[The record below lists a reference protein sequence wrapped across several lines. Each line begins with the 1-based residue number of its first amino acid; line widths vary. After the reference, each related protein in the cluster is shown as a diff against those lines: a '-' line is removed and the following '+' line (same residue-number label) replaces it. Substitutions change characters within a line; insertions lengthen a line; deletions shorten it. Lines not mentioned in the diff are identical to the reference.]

1 MTMRRLTA
9 LLPAAL
15 LGVGAAVLVSCGG
28 SGAGLIPAQNAGPLL
43 SDFQAVERAALKGS
57 GDCAQTETALSA
69 TEHDFQALPASV
81 DAGLHG
87 RLQEGISNLRKR
99 ALEMCA
105 QPLAQNTTTGESTS
119 TSTTST
125 TSSLSTTKTAPPP
138 SSSTT
143 ETPTTP
149 SSTTPPGT
157 STTSTGTTPGATQT
171 SGTEGGTAPGVG
183 AGSEGKAEEGAAGNA
198 QGGSSPSGGTVSG
211 SGGQ

>member
-15 LGVGAAVLVSCGG
+15 LGVGAAVLVSCGS

-43 SDFQAVERAALKGS
+43 SDFQAVERAALKGD

-69 TEHDFQALPASV
+69 TERDFQALPASV

-99 ALEMCA
+99 ALEMCT

-119 TSTTST
+119 TSPP
-125 TSSLSTTKTAPPP
+125 SSLSPTKTASPP

-143 ETPTTP
+143 ETQTTP
-149 SSTTPPGT
+149 PSTTPT
-157 STTSTGTTPGATQT
+157 TSSTTSTGTAPGVTQT
-171 SGTEGGTAPGVG
+171 SGAEGGTAPGVG
-183 AGSEGKAEEGAAGNA
+183 SGSEGKAEEGAAGNA
-198 QGGSSPSGGTVSG
+198 QGGSSPSGGTDSG
-211 SGGQ
+211 SSGQ

>member
-43 SDFQAVERAALKGS
+43 SDFQAVERAALKGA
-57 GDCAQTETALSA
+57 GDCAQTEAALST
-69 TEHDFQALPASV
+69 TERDFQALPASV

-99 ALEMCA
+99 ALEMCT

-119 TSTTST
+119 TSP
-125 TSSLSTTKTAPPP
+125 SSLSPTKTASPP

-143 ETPTTP
+143 EAQTTP
-149 SSTTPPGT
+149 PSTTPTT
-157 STTSTGTTPGATQT
+157 STTSTGTLPGATQT
-171 SGTEGGTAPGVG
+171 SGAEGGTAPGVG
-183 AGSEGKAEEGAAGNA
+183 SGSEGKAEEGAAGNA
-198 QGGSSPSGGTVSG
+198 QGGSSPGGGTDNG
-211 SGGQ
+211 SAGQ

>member
-69 TEHDFQALPASV
+69 TEHDFQALPASI

-119 TSTTST
+119 TSTST
-125 TSSLSTTKTAPPP
+125 TSSLPTTKTAPPP

-149 SSTTPPGT
+149 SSTAPPGT

-183 AGSEGKAEEGAAGNA
+183 AGSEDKAEEGAAGNA